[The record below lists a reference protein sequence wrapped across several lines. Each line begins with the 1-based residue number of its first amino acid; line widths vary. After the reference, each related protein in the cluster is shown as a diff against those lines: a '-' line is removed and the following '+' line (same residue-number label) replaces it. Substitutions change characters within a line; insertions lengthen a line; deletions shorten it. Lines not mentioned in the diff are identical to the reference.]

1 MNLASKING
10 LIIRDSLLL
19 SERFQKG
26 MEVGMEKGVE
36 ENQRLWE
43 EWLER
48 QREVGKSDWDDNPP
62 LSRRE

>member
-1 MNLASKING
+1 MNLVDEPG
-10 LIIRDSLLL
+10 
-19 SERFQKG
+19 ERLKKG

-48 QREVGKSDWDDNPP
+48 QQEAGKSDWDDNPP

>member
-48 QREVGKSDWDDNPP
+48 QREAGRSDWDDNPP

>member
-1 MNLASKING
+1 MNLVDEPG
-10 LIIRDSLLL
+10 
-19 SERFQKG
+19 ERLKK
-26 MEVGMEKGVE
+26 GMEKGSE

-48 QREVGKSDWDDNPP
+48 QREAGKSDWDDDPP